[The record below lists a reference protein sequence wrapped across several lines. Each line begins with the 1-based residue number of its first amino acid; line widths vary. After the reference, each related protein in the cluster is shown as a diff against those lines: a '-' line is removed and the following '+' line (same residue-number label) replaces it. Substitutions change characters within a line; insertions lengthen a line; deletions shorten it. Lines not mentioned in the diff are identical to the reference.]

1 MLVVDVWVLAG
12 RPDNFLQ
19 WARKAVPTLIG
30 ANVSGTCL
38 FNALQQA
45 VQLLGEPS
53 ARGSDFS
60 RGVRWKVLKAF
71 LSQLE
76 PYWTQWHCG
85 HQASEARRW
94 ILDCDCQ
101 QHHGRRA
108 RARPGGAGSQLWR
121 LKQIIHLL
129 LLTLSFI
136 FTLILLFGGCVPGKP
151 QDNPTLSCD
160 SLIL

>member
-53 ARGSDFS
+53 AVPDAEVDRFLADADKRGSDFS

-76 PYWTQWHCG
+76 
-85 HQASEARRW
+85 
-94 ILDCDCQ
+94 
-101 QHHGRRA
+101 RA
-108 RARPGGAGSQLWR
+108 GLR
-121 LKQIIHLL
+121 I
-129 LLTLSFI
+129 
-136 FTLILLFGGCVPGKP
+136 
-151 QDNPTLSCD
+151 
-160 SLIL
+160 